1 MAKTKAQ
8 TSTPAPQTTVQTE
21 TGFTVFEILSGIT
34 VCPYMSLGSV
44 TAVCGPF
51 TEFTTGAGLPISEYT
66 LNAEGME
73 NGSKSRITAIPQST
87 KKVFLG
93 NRLIA
98 KARITMIA
106 KIITAPAKLIC
117 NRLIYTT
124 SLQVTDNLL

>member
-1 MAKTKAQ
+1 M
-8 TSTPAPQTTVQTE
+8 
-21 TGFTVFEILSGIT
+21 FEVLSRNT

-44 TAVCGPF
+44 VKVCGPF
-51 TEFTTGAGLPISEYT
+51 MEFTTGVGLPISEYT
-66 LNAEGME
+66 LSVEGME
-73 NGSKSRITAIPQST
+73 NGSKSRTTAIPQST